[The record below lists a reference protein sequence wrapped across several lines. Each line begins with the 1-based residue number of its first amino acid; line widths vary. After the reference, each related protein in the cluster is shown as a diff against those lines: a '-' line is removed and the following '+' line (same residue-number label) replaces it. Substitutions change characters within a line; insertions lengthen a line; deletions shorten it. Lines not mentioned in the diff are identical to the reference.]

1 MRGEAEVQPN
11 GSPKRRRS
19 VRYITGGQVIFHTGS
34 ADSCGDLVNLGQY
47 GMLVRTNVYVP
58 VGTKFW
64 IGVSVDGY
72 PTPVQGESKVVGMNS
87 DLLAIKFLGEM
98 AELAR
103 LLQWFERE
111 NVPWTGLDSPDSG
124 SGARTATPGLGDLA
138 SAEGKATDPELDAV
152 LPFLDA
158 MG

>member
-87 DLLAIKFLGEM
+87 DLLAMKFLGET

-103 LLQWFERE
+103 LLQWFDRE